1 MKAVL
6 TFASLP
12 MLLNYLVLRNKSS
25 FVIFNS
31 AVLQRQCCV
40 HASHAYVTLYRQI
53 KTGKLHNPETHLST
67 WIIMLW

>member
-53 KTGKLHNPETHLST
+53 KQVSFTIQRL
-67 WIIMLW
+67 I

>member
-31 AVLQRQCCV
+31 AVLQRQCCI
-40 HASHAYVTLYRQI
+40 HASHAYVTLYI
-53 KTGKLHNPETHLST
+53 
-67 WIIMLW
+67 